1 MRAPMTVSTPPGP
14 AFLSRVCIGI
24 LLLLTFL
31 TTASAASAAPALST
45 ASPAEVTQQQHED
58 EHDLQPR
65 ATKPFLLRVMPL
77 GASITVGYMSSDGN
91 GYRKYLREQ
100 LRYAGWGVDMVGSLA
115 NGTMNDNQNEGHFGD
130 TIDHIAEAAV
140 NSTRLQP
147 NVILIKYS
155 TLLSLASSSA
165 YTCGSAGTNDCIQN
179 IEIND
184 ADTRLD
190 ALITHLFASIPNTT
204 IILSTL
210 LPNEFASRAVRRVSQ
225 EYRNLVARRRSRGDR
240 LVLAEMSYFITD
252 DQLVDGTHP
261 SDTGYK
267 MMAAVWWSAIQ
278 TAEEEGKLSAP
289 NIVTKSVLK
298 DLVGINGTAQTEGK
312 GLDDG
317 PVEDPQLPE
326 YNAPGQPGGSGG
338 EGGAVALGYGLRGKL
353 GWGLVGLWIVCEIL

>member
-1 MRAPMTVSTPPGP
+1 MTVSTPPGP
-14 AFLSRVCIGI
+14 ASLSRIYISI

-31 TTASAASAAPALST
+31 TTASVSASALST
-45 ASPAEVTQQQHED
+45 PSPTEVTQQQHRG
-58 EHDLQPR
+58 EHVLQPR

-77 GASITVGYMSSDGN
+77 GASITVGYKSSDGN

-100 LRYAGWGVDMVGSLA
+100 LRYVGWEVDMVGSLA
-115 NGTMNDNQNEGHFGD
+115 NGTMRDNQNEGHFGD

-147 NVILIKYS
+147 NVILIN
-155 TLLSLASSSA
+155 
-165 YTCGSAGTNDCIQN
+165 AGTNDCIQN
-179 IEIND
+179 IEITD

-190 ALITHLFASIPNTT
+190 ALITHLFASVPNTT
-204 IILSTL
+204 IVLSTL

-240 LVLAEMSYFITD
+240 IVLAEMSYFITD

-267 MMAAVWWSAIQ
+267 EMAAVWWAAIH

-298 DLVGINGTAQTEGK
+298 DLVGVNGTVQTEGK

-317 PVEDPQLPE
+317 PVEDPQLPA

-338 EGGAVALGYGLRGKL
+338 GEGGAVPLAWGLRGKL
-353 GWGLVGLWIVCEIL
+353 GWGLLGLWVVLMGPLG

>member
-1 MRAPMTVSTPPGP
+1 MTVPTPPGP
-14 AFLSRVCIGI
+14 AFLSRVYIGI
-24 LLLLTFL
+24 LLLLAFL
-31 TTASAASAAPALST
+31 TTASAAASALST
-45 ASPAEVTQQQHED
+45 ASPTEVTQQHNED
-58 EHDLQPR
+58 EHDFQPR

-77 GASITVGYMSSDGN
+77 GASITVGYTSSDGN

-100 LRYAGWGVDMVGSLA
+100 LRYAGWEVDMVGNLA
-115 NGTMNDNQNEGHFGD
+115 NGTMKDNQNEGHFGD

-147 NVILIKYS
+147 NVILIN
-155 TLLSLASSSA
+155 
-165 YTCGSAGTNDCIQN
+165 AGTNDCIQN
-179 IEIND
+179 IEITD

-204 IILSTL
+204 IVLSTL

-267 MMAAVWWSAIQ
+267 RMAAVWWSAIQ

-312 GLDDG
+312 GLDDR

-338 EGGAVALGYGLRGKL
+338 GEGGAVALGWGLRGNL
-353 GWGLVGLWIVCEIL
+353 VWGLVGLWIVCEFL

>member
-1 MRAPMTVSTPPGP
+1 MRTPMTVSTPLRP
-14 AFLSRVCIGI
+14 AFLCRVCIGI

-45 ASPAEVTQQQHED
+45 ASLAEVTQQQYED
-58 EHDLQPR
+58 EQDLRPR

-77 GASITVGYMSSDGN
+77 GASITVGYRSSDGN

-115 NGTMNDNQNEGHFGD
+115 NGTMKDNQNEGHFGD

-147 NVILIKYS
+147 NVILIN
-155 TLLSLASSSA
+155 
-165 YTCGSAGTNDCIQN
+165 AGTNDCIQD
-179 IEIND
+179 IEITD

-190 ALITHLFASIPNTT
+190 SLITHLFASIPNTT

-252 DQLVDGTHP
+252 DQLADGTHP

-298 DLVGINGTAQTEGK
+298 DLVGVNGTAQTEGK

-353 GWGLVGLWIVCEIL
+353 GWGLVGLWIVLTGLLE

>member
-1 MRAPMTVSTPPGP
+1 M
-14 AFLSRVCIGI
+14 
-24 LLLLTFL
+24 
-31 TTASAASAAPALST
+31 
-45 ASPAEVTQQQHED
+45 
-58 EHDLQPR
+58 
-65 ATKPFLLRVMPL
+65 
-77 GASITVGYMSSDGN
+77 
-91 GYRKYLREQ
+91 
-100 LRYAGWGVDMVGSLA
+100 
-115 NGTMNDNQNEGHFGD
+115 
-130 TIDHIAEAAV
+130 
-140 NSTRLQP
+140 QP

-338 EGGAVALGYGLRGKL
+338 EGSAVALGYGLRGKL
-353 GWGLVGLWIVCEIL
+353 GWGLVGLWIVCEFL